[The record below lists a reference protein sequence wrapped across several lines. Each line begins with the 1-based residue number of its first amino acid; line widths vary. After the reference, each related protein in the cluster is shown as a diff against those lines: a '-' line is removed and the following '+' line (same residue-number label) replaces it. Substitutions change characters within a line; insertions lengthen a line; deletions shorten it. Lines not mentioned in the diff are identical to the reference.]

1 MSHNARIDRR
11 TVCAAIVGGGLG
23 LAASSVHAAEGRR
36 ARRRQLPDFAAMKF
50 YKDDGSFDQD
60 QAKQGYLALLEYY
73 RYPVNDNIRQ
83 NMFVSDFGLK
93 QFAQVG
99 LGGVLWMA
107 DKPGNYSSIEV
118 FLLPDQM
125 IPEHWHVG
133 MEDEQIVPKMES
145 WVVRYGTTFTY
156 GEGEPT
162 AAIAVKIHDCQA
174 KYVTVRAEKALAP
187 GEVTGTRRTME
198 KHWQQAGPEGCI
210 LTEVS
215 SYHDGRAV
223 RFTDPKITF

>member
-1 MSHNARIDRR
+1 MSHNVRIDRR

-36 ARRRQLPDFAAMKF
+36 ARQRQLPDFAAMKF

-60 QAKQGYLALLEYY
+60 QAKQAYLALLEYY
-73 RYPVNDNIRQ
+73 RYPVNYNVRQ
-83 NMFVSDFGLK
+83 NMFVADFGLK
-93 QFAQVG
+93 HFVEVG
-99 LGGVLWMA
+99 LGGVLWMGEKA
-107 DKPGNYSSIEV
+107 GNYTSMEV
-118 FLLPDQM
+118 ILLPNQM
-125 IPEHWHVG
+125 IPEHWHVALD
-133 MEDEQIVPKMES
+133 DEGVATKMES
-145 WVVRYGTTFTY
+145 WVVRYGRTFTY

-162 AAIAVKIHDCQA
+162 EQIAVKVHDCQA
-174 KYVTVRAEKALAP
+174 QYVTVRSETALSP
-187 GEVTGTRRTME
+187 GEATGIKRPME

-215 SYHDGRAV
+215 TYHDGRAV